1 MMKNIFI
8 YPNLRKDSARDIL
21 QPVCDQL
28 RRDGVRLMLPK
39 QMRVVPPIIEDA
51 DYMKTEDAVQFADMA
66 VVLGGDGTMLR
77 LAREAAQ
84 NQLPLLGINVGH
96 VGFMT
101 ELEPAELPEM
111 EKLFTGEFSLDSRMM
126 LHVAVQ
132 RGGRIVYENDALND
146 IVIAKGTAF
155 RVVCVGISADNEEVT
170 QLANA
175 IVEQQEVEI
184 SPIIITMPV
193 VHAVSHA
200 TRAMGSSFKMASRTA
215 SEIWSHTLSGC
226 PSVTD
231 SDVNNFFAIRSFL
244 LTIICLIPSA
254 SPVVFRSFRK
264 KSRPEIPDGSF
275 SLNLIF
281 RFSRRNWHLANRRLP
296 GITGS
301 VPSASLDK
309 GLFCCNFSLSQIMK
323 M

>member
-101 ELEPAELPEM
+101 ELEPAELPKM
-111 EKLFTGEFSLDSRMM
+111 EKLFTDEFSLDSRMM

-155 RVVCVGISADNEEVT
+155 RVVRVGISADNEEVT
-170 QLANA
+170 RFNGDGVIAATPTGSTAYGLSAGGPVIEPSAENIA
-175 IVEQQEVEI
+175 VIPICAHALERSVSITAACEGGSEVFI
-184 SPIIITMPV
+184 SADGGQGFAVRPDDRVIITR
-193 VHAVSHA
+193 SDLQ
-200 TRAMGSSFKMASRTA
+200 TRLIRLKGNSFYRILQQK
-215 SEIWSHTLSGC
+215 L
-226 PSVTD
+226 
-231 SDVNNFFAIRSFL
+231 
-244 LTIICLIPSA
+244 
-254 SPVVFRSFRK
+254 
-264 KSRPEIPDGSF
+264 
-275 SLNLIF
+275 
-281 RFSRRNWHLANRRLP
+281 
-296 GITGS
+296 
-301 VPSASLDK
+301 
-309 GLFCCNFSLSQIMK
+309 
-323 M
+323 